1 MKRALTLSLILI
13 SLDQLLKL
21 YFQMNFFDKKLMLLE
36 KLGFTYVTNP
46 GLYVSLNISDLSI
59 FILQIFVIAVWI
71 LVMISIKYYQK
82 ILGSSILIDLSFA
95 FLTTGL
101 LGNLLIDRMI
111 FGYIRDYLVIPLGVA
126 NLADFC
132 GQIALVLLS
141 IQIFRSPDF
150 RNLLLRG
157 VETEKILVENQ

>member
-1 MKRALTLSLILI
+1 
-13 SLDQLLKL
+13 
-21 YFQMNFFDKKLMLLE
+21 MLLE

-111 FGYIRDYLVIPLGVA
+111 FGYI
-126 NLADFC
+126 
-132 GQIALVLLS
+132 
-141 IQIFRSPDF
+141 
-150 RNLLLRG
+150 
-157 VETEKILVENQ
+157 